1 MLPELRGGWARGC
14 RGVAVRGIASP
25 FRRSCSS
32 RHACHR
38 ARKCSTSPPSCST
51 TARNGSQRGT
61 SRQRRTRCTVSWL
74 NPVPC
79 AMARVLGSP
88 ARRCRLLISAA
99 SPSSRPSGDLPGGSE
114 GLAVA
119 SGDGKLLASS
129 SLSIG
134 MASAV
139 CRCTRTRGVRCCQK
153 AYRGTDVRG
162 TGSDHEEAEAR
173 SVDPDEHRNRPPV
186 AAGGHTFLSVHSAT
200 QRGERP
206 HALESSAPARDLAT
220 CWRSGGRPVRR
231 RRGTG
236 PCTGPY
242 AAPGR

>member
-1 MLPELRGGWARGC
+1 VEDQARPPEASLNDRADPPSMLPEPRGGWARGC
-14 RGVAVRGIASP
+14 RGVAVRGVASP

-99 SPSSRPSGDLPGGSE
+99 SPSSGPSGDLPGGSE
-114 GLAVA
+114 GSAVA

-129 SLSIG
+129 PVNRDRWCGVSLYTNQG
-134 MASAV
+134 
-139 CRCTRTRGVRCCQK
+139 CQMLSE

-162 TGSDHEEAEAR
+162 TGSDDEEAEAR

-186 AAGGHTFLSVHSAT
+186 AAGGHTLSVHSAT
-200 QRGERP
+200 QRGARL
-206 HALESSAPARDLAT
+206 HALEPSAPA
-220 CWRSGGRPVRR
+220 
-231 RRGTG
+231 
-236 PCTGPY
+236 
-242 AAPGR
+242 